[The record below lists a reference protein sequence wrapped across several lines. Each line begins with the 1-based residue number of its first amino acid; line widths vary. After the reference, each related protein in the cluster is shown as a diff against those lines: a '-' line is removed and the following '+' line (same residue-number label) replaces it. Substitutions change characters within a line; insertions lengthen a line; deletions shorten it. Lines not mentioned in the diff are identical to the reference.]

1 MDPLAHLAQA
11 WLTLRDLVWSAA
23 HSDWLEV
30 AAKFFPFVLL
40 FEIPVQAVV
49 MVGTLRYWF
58 RERAARNTPDA
69 PYYPRVTCIITCY
82 SEGRDVQKTIQSLAD
97 QLYPGHIEMLALV
110 DGAHQNKATAD
121 ALRELLPFVKAQ
133 PRRSLEVVPKTQ
145 RGGRV
150 SSLNQ
155 GLALA
160 SGEIVMALDG
170 DTSFDN
176 DMVRL
181 IARHFVD
188 ANVVAVSGNLRVRNA
203 RKTLVTRL
211 QALEYMLSIHLSRTG
226 LDQYSAVNNIS
237 GAFGAFRRDF
247 VRKIGGWDNGT
258 AEDLDMTLRIKKYFT
273 RHPNLRI
280 RFEPRAIGHTD
291 APEKLG
297 QFLMQRLRWD
307 GDLSYLYL
315 RKFREALR
323 PSLLGWRN
331 FIALA
336 WTGFFFQ
343 LVLPF
348 VVMLY
353 MSWVFFVYPAG
364 YVLGVLAF
372 VYLFYLLL
380 SLAMYVEY
388 VALLSERRRSD
399 LSLAW
404 VLLLFPAFAF
414 VTRLWNGVATLAEM
428 LLKSHLDSSMAPWW
442 VLRKTKF

>member
-1 MDPLAHLAQA
+1 MDFLSHLMQA
-11 WLTLRDLVWSAA
+11 WLTLRELLWNAA
-23 HSDWLEV
+23 QSDWLQI

-40 FEIPVQAVV
+40 FEMPVQALV
-49 MVGTLRYWF
+49 MVGALRYHF
-58 RERAARNTPDA
+58 SERASRAIPRP
-69 PYYPRVTCIITCY
+69 PYYPRVSCIITCY
-82 SEGRDVQKTIQSLAD
+82 SEGKDVQKTIESLTD

-110 DGAHQNKATAD
+110 DGAHQNRATAE
-121 ALRELLPFVKAQ
+121 ALQALLAFVKKQ
-133 PRRSLEVVPKTQ
+133 PRRSLEIVPKIQ

-160 SGEIVMALDG
+160 SGEIVLALDG

-176 DMVRL
+176 DMVGY
-181 IARHFVD
+181 ISRHFVD
-188 ANVVAVSGNLRVRNA
+188 PNVVAVSGNLRVRNA
-203 RKTLVTRL
+203 KKTLVTRL

-237 GAFGAFRRDF
+237 GAFGAFRRAF
-247 VRKIGGWDNGT
+247 LRHIGGWDSGT
-258 AEDLDMTLRIKKYFT
+258 AEDLDLTLRIKKYFG

-315 RKFREALR
+315 RKYRSALR
-323 PSLLGWRN
+323 PGMLGWMN
-331 FIALA
+331 FLALV

-380 SLAMYVEY
+380 SVAMFAEY
-388 VALLSERRRSD
+388 IALLSERRRYD
-399 LSLAW
+399 LRFAW
-404 VLLLFPAFAF
+404 VLLVFPAFAF
-414 VTRLWNGVATLAEM
+414 LTRVWNGVATLAEM
-428 LLKSHLDSSMAPWW
+428 FTKSHLDSSMAPWW

>member
-1 MDPLAHLAQA
+1 MDLFAHLGQA
-11 WLTLRDLVWSAA
+11 WLTLRDLLWSAA
-23 HSDWLEV
+23 QSDWLQI

-40 FEIPVQAVV
+40 FEIPVQGIV
-49 MVGTLRYWF
+49 MVGALRYWF
-58 RERAARNTPDA
+58 AERAARMAPEV

-82 SEGRDVQKTIQSLAD
+82 SEGLDVQKTIRSLTD
-97 QLYPGHIEMLALV
+97 QLYPGHIEMLGMV

-121 ALRELLPFVKAQ
+121 ALRAMLAFVRTQ
-133 PRRSLEVVPKTQ
+133 PRRSLEIVPKVQ

-160 SGEIVMALDG
+160 SGEIVLALDG

-176 DMVRL
+176 DMVRH
-181 IARHFVD
+181 IARHFAD
-188 ANVVAVSGNLRVRNA
+188 PNVVAVSGNLRVRNA
-203 RKTLVTRL
+203 KKTLVTRL

-226 LDQYSAVNNIS
+226 LDQYSAINNIS
-237 GAFGAFRRDF
+237 GAFGAFRGDF
-247 VRKIGGWDNGT
+247 LRKIGGWDSGT
-258 AEDLDMTLRIKKYFT
+258 AEDLDLTLRIKKYFA

-280 RFEPRAIGHTD
+280 RFEPKAIGHTD
-291 APEKLG
+291 APEKLS

-323 PSLLGWRN
+323 PGMLGWVN
-331 FIALA
+331 FLALL

-380 SLAMYVEY
+380 SLAMYAEY
-388 VALLSERRRSD
+388 IALISERPRYD
-399 LSLAW
+399 LGFAW

-414 VTRLWNGVATLAEM
+414 LTRLWNGVATLTEM